1 MGLGSGGGEM
11 SPSNRTFFI
20 KQLLFQI
27 ECFPKEGIFLPSL
40 GQTLGQFQQRYQN
53 KKKGQYLGKVGR
65 AKTAKN
71 WRLSQVLP
79 RLVTLLPEIMLVEII
94 L

>member
-1 MGLGSGGGEM
+1 M

-27 ECFPKEGIFLPSL
+27 ECFPKEGIFLPS
-40 GQTLGQFQQRYQN
+40 LGQFQQRYQN

-79 RLVTLLPEIMLVEII
+79 RLVTLLPENMLVEII